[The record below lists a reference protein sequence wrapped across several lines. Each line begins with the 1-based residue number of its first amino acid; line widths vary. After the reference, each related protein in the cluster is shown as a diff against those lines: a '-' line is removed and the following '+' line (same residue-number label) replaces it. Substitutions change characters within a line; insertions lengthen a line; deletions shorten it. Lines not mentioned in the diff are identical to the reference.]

1 MIRIIT
7 DTTAV
12 LPQEIIQKW
21 RIKVAPQ
28 IVVFGDEE
36 YREMVDLSYEA
47 FMQKLKTSPELPK
60 TAAPAPK
67 DIEDLYRP
75 IVEAGDAILSIH
87 PSSELS
93 GTMRSAAIAAR
104 SFPGA
109 DIRIIDTR
117 TIAGPLARIV
127 QAAAQWADAG
137 LDVDEVEGRV
147 REMMAR
153 QRIYFLVDTLEYLQ
167 KGGRIGGAA
176 AFVGSLLH
184 LKPILTLV
192 DGRVEPVERQRTLRK
207 ALARLQQIVLTQS
220 ARGDAARLTVMHSEA
235 PDAARA
241 LAEDLQKS
249 LETDDVLITNLA
261 PAIVTH
267 AGPGAI
273 AVGFFTPEAGA

>member
-1 MIRIIT
+1 MVRIVT

-12 LPQEIIQKW
+12 LPQEIIQRW
-21 RIKVAPQ
+21 QIGVAPQ
-28 IVVFGDEE
+28 IVVFGDKE
-36 YREMVDLSYEA
+36 YREVVELSYED
-47 FMQKLKTSPELPK
+47 FMQKLKASSELPK

-67 DIEDLYRP
+67 DLEDLYRP
-75 IVEAGDAILSIH
+75 LVEAGDSILSIH

-93 GTMRSAAIAAR
+93 GTVRSAAIAAR
-104 SFPGA
+104 SFPDA

-137 LDVDEVEGRV
+137 LNADEIERRV
-147 REMMAR
+147 RELMGR
-153 QRIYFLVDTLEYLQ
+153 QRLYFLVDTLEYLQ

-176 AFVGSLLH
+176 AFVGSILH

-192 DGRVEPVERQRTLRK
+192 DGRVEPVERQHTLRK
-207 ALARLQQIVLTQS
+207 ALARLQQIVLAQS

-241 LAEDLQKS
+241 LADALARA

-273 AVGFFTPEAGA
+273 AVGFFTPEAAP